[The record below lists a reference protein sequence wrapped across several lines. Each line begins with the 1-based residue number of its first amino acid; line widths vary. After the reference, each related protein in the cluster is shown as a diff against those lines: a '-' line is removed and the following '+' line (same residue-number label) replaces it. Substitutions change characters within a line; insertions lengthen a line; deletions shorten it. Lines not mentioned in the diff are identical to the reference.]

1 MKKICGGLLICFTAL
16 AAMADDI
23 NLPKLAAANNGFAF
37 DLLRQIARDQPTGN
51 IFISPYS
58 VSTVLQMLGNG
69 AAGKT
74 KAEMQQVLKTDELSP
89 DDLNSACK
97 AMDQSLMSQP
107 SVTLDLA
114 NSIWFKTGLQLKPG
128 FVSTNKEFFNAQLDS
143 VNFETPESADAIN
156 AWAKKN
162 TRGKITDVVS
172 FPFPA
177 LTRVVLANAIY
188 FKGKWATPFN
198 KSLTKPRYFY
208 LLHGVIKETPMM
220 SQRRKFWYEET
231 SDFQAVELPYAG
243 DRLQMILFL
252 PATNS
257 SPRKLLE
264 QFNGNSWNYDILQGV
279 SEREGTLVFPKFKL
293 NYDVDLNAPLQDLG
307 MKQAFIPGVAD
318 FSGIADDPLFVSEV
332 KQKSF
337 VDVNEEGTEAAAV
350 TTVMVGTMAVI
361 ANRPPPF
368 QMIVDRPFFFV
379 IVDNST
385 DTILFMGI
393 VNDPTL

>member
-1 MKKICGGLLICFTAL
+1 MKRILGGALLCL
-16 AAMADDI
+16 AAFVAMADDM

-37 DLLRQIARDQPTGN
+37 DLLRQIAKDQPAGN

-74 KAEMQQVLKTDELSP
+74 KAEMQRVLKTDDLP
-89 DDLNSACK
+89 PGDLNSACK
-97 AMDQSLMSQP
+97 VLDQSLMSQP
-107 SVTLDLA
+107 DVTLDLA
-114 NSIWFKTGLQLKPG
+114 NSIWFKTGLELKPR
-128 FVSTNKEFFNAQLDS
+128 FVSTNKEFFNAEMDS
-143 VNFETPESADAIN
+143 VNFETPESADTIN
-156 AWAKKN
+156 TWAKKN

-188 FKGKWATPFN
+188 FKSKWATPFDE
-198 KSLTKPRYFY
+198 SLTKPRYFY
-208 LLHGVIKETPMM
+208 LVHGIIKETPMM
-220 SQRRKFWYEET
+220 SQHRKFWYEET
-231 SDFQAVELPYAG
+231 GDFQAVELPYAG
-243 DRLQMILFL
+243 DHLQMVLFL
-252 PATNS
+252 PAANS

-264 QFNGNSWNYDILQGV
+264 QFNGKSWNYDILQGV
-279 SEREGTLVFPKFKL
+279 SEREGTLTFPKFKL
-293 NYDVDLNAPLQDLG
+293 DYDVDLNAPLQDLG
-307 MKQAFIPGVAD
+307 MKLAFIPDVAD
-318 FSGIADDPLFVSEV
+318 FSGIADDGLFVSEV

-350 TTVMVGTMAVI
+350 TTVMVGSAAII

-379 IVDNST
+379 IVDNAT